1 MDTYRKIIFNK
12 DDKKIIDSIKRKLRD
27 YPHKGYK
34 KDCFK
39 YFTNGIIYYNG
50 RKIIGFILLEFH
62 IDKPSKSV
70 NRVYEPNYI
79 DILIKF
85 YNSDEIMD
93 VLFKSIHIL
102 FEQHQFTYIKGW
114 PMNYNEYLIFKK
126 NNFYIYNHYAI
137 ASKEVLS
144 MRKMLDDDK
153 NNYWLSKDYTLNLEE
168 CPENSICRQ
177 IVENGIL

>member
-12 DDKKIIDSIKRKLRD
+12 DDKKIIDSIKRKLRN

-85 YNSDEIMD
+85 YNSDEILD
-93 VLFKSIHIL
+93 LLLNSIYEL
-102 FEQHQFTYIKGW
+102 CEQYKIEYIKGW
-114 PMNYNEYLIFKK
+114 PVNYNEFLLFKK
-126 NNFYIYNHYAI
+126 NNFYIYNHYDI
-137 ASKEVLS
+137 NNKEVLII
-144 MRKMLDDDK
+144 KKYINNEK
-153 NNYWLSKDYTLNLEE
+153 NTLELAKYYNLFIED

-177 IVENGIL
+177 ILENGIL